1 MDPTSVGQPPVNEGH
16 CVVETPTS
24 GGCQPLSKPAHVAF
38 ARKSNVR
45 QLEPGTAID
54 EDLVRTVDQDVAHPR
69 LVQQRL
75 QRASADTVASQRF
88 HGVEYG

>member
-1 MDPTSVGQPPVNEGH
+1 MDPASVGQPRVDERH
-16 CVVETPTS
+16 RIVETPTN
-24 GGCQPLSKPAHVAF
+24 GGCQALGKPAHVAF
-38 ARKSNVR
+38 ARKSEIR

-54 EDLVRTVDQDVAHPR
+54 EDLVRTVDQDVGHPR

-75 QRASADTVASQRF
+75 QWTSADTVPPQRL